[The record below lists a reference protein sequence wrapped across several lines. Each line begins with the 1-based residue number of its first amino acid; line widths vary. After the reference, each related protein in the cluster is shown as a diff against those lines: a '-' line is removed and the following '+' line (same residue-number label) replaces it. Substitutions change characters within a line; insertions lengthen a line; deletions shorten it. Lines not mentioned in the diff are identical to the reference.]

1 MTFRRS
7 SAAAGLAL
15 VLAAGAVQA
24 QQPTRPT
31 RPDARPRAGA
41 QGQDGREMR
50 RMQPGRALL
59 RGVTLT
65 DAQQQQ
71 MRAINQ
77 KYQGEEQTLRTAMRP
92 AMDEARTARQRGD
105 SAAARAVR
113 ERTADQRRQFA
124 ALQERRVA
132 EVRGVLTAEQQR
144 QFDANRTEMQ
154 ARTQERRGEPGA
166 RGKRQGRGRGGRE
179 G

>member
-1 MTFRRS
+1 LARS
-7 SAAAGLAL
+7 STGRVKARAR
-15 VLAAGAVQA
+15 
-24 QQPTRPT
+24 TR
-31 RPDARPRAGA
+31 
-41 QGQDGREMR
+41 
-50 RMQPGRALL
+50 QPGVAFPCAERSVRAE
-59 RGVTLT
+59 RGRDELQRRRD

-124 ALQERRVA
+124 ALQERHVA

-154 ARTQERRGEPGA
+154 ARMQERRGEPGA